1 MGNRVFLLQKRDGP
15 LKRLFW
21 NDGSSFQPTG
31 RVGKEQRRLE
41 SLQRDLFLNN
51 ISCSIFVKVSIVL
64 WIGRSDQIFSLYP
77 TLCEATFFV
86 VEKKKHD
93 KLKNQRAEWLKC
105 SRMNWQKKNFAFQV
119 EIEASLR
126 QSTLHTG
133 SVKEGKRWRK
143 LHLHFFII
151 IIIIT
156 SNIFMLFAILK
167 GNDQRKL
174 TSNRDRRSVTR
185 LLFRLAHCRGSLN
198 LLYPRDC

>member
-21 NDGSSFQPTG
+21 NDGSSFQSTR

-86 VEKKKHD
+86 VEKKNTISWRTNEPSGSSVRVWIGKRKTLLSKS
-93 KLKNQRAEWLKC
+93 KLKLRFVKVHFIPEALK
-105 SRMNWQKKNFAFQV
+105 RVNVGENY
-119 EIEASLR
+119 IYISLLLLLL
-126 QSTLHTG
+126 SLVIYLCY
-133 SVKEGKRWRK
+133 S
-143 LHLHFFII
+143 
-151 IIIIT
+151 
-156 SNIFMLFAILK
+156 LF
-167 GNDQRKL
+167 
-174 TSNRDRRSVTR
+174 
-185 LLFRLAHCRGSLN
+185 
-198 LLYPRDC
+198 

>member
-21 NDGSSFQPTG
+21 NDGSSFQPT
-31 RVGKEQRRLE
+31 RHVGKERRRLE

-64 WIGRSDQIFSLYP
+64 WIGTSDQIFSFYP
-77 TLCEATFFV
+77 TLCEATFFL
-86 VEKKKHD
+86 VEKKHE
-93 KLKNQRAEWLKC
+93 KLC

-126 QSTLHTG
+126 PSTLHTG
-133 SVKEGKRWRK
+133 SVKEGKRWSK

-151 IIIIT
+151 IIIP

-167 GNDQRKL
+167 GNDQRKFTRKL
-174 TSNRDRRSVTR
+174 TSSRDRRSVTW
-185 LLFRLAHCRGSLN
+185 LLFRLAHCRRSLN
-198 LLYPRDC
+198 LLCPRDCKTFQSRF